1 MRRPSR
7 RPRHIAHQLRH
18 FSAPRTLRGRL
29 SLVALTTAAL
39 LMTVLTVAFNA
50 VAQQRLQ
57 HQADDELRT
66 RAAAVATTIDTTG
79 TTVRVMESSHDDL
92 LDTNVWIYAGPRLL
106 EAPPAPAGP
115 LTQVADRLAARGDRV
130 CVTSGSR
137 RPFRLCAHP
146 VGGGRGEATVVTALN
161 LSPYR
166 SSADT
171 LLLGSLALDAVM
183 LASTYALTRLAVGRA
198 LRPVRAM
205 TDQAAQWSA
214 VASAERFGGKGHP
227 AELTRLGTSLDSL
240 LDRIRTLLR
249 HEQQLTGEL
258 SHELR
263 TPLSRIIAELD
274 WWRSRPRTAEQT
286 RATHEV
292 ISDAAVSMRTICD
305 TLLNDARESTVASPG
320 SAEPL
325 TALRHLAESTRPPRH
340 LTIVVDGSAPLVG
353 VSPALLDRI
362 ASPLLANACRYARAR
377 VTVHVYETS
386 DGVRIDVT
394 DDGPGVPPPFVPHL
408 FEPGRRADPGDGH
421 AGAGLGLPLAR
432 RLARSAD
439 GDLRFD
445 HAHSPGARFVVSLP
459 TAGRGVDHSPDPR
472 RPPLLHP
479 PEPVQQ
485 TAVVRAHPFLDET
498 PAVVEAEDVDQVE
511 DDAFAIGGQGAD
523 G

>member
-1 MRRPSR
+1 MTKESSPARG
-7 RPRHIAHQLRH
+7 ALRASLR
-18 FSAPRTLRGRL
+18 FLTPRTLRGRL

-39 LMTVLTVAFNA
+39 LMAVLTVAFNA

-79 TTVRVMESSHDDL
+79 TTARVMESSHDDL

-106 EAPPAPAGP
+106 EAPPTPAGP
-115 LTQVADRLAARGDRV
+115 LTQVADRLAAGGDRV
-130 CVTSGSR
+130 CVTSGSHK
-137 RPFRLCAHP
+137 PFRLCAHP
-146 VGGGRGEATVVTALN
+146 VGGRGEATVVTALN

-214 VASAERFGGKGHP
+214 VASAERFGSKGHP
-227 AELTRLGTSLDSL
+227 VELTRLGTSLDSL

-263 TPLSRIIAELD
+263 TPLSRIVAELD
-274 WWRSRPRTAEQT
+274 WWQSRPRTAEQT
-286 RATHEV
+286 RATHQV

-305 TLLNDARESTVASPG
+305 TLLNDARDSTAASPG

-325 TALRHLAESTRPPRH
+325 AALRHLAETARPPGH
-340 LTIVVDGSAPLVG
+340 LTVVVDGSGPTIG
-353 VSPALLDRI
+353 VSPALLERI
-362 ASPLLANACRYARAR
+362 VSPLLANAFRYARAR
-377 VTVHVYETS
+377 VTVRVYEGS
-386 DGVRIDVT
+386 DDVRIDVT
-394 DDGPGVPPPFVPHL
+394 DDGPGVPAPFVPHL
-408 FEPGRRADPGDGH
+408 FEPGRRADPADGH
-421 AGAGLGLPLAR
+421 SGAGLGLPLAR

-439 GDLRFD
+439 GELHFD
-445 HAHSPGARFVVSLP
+445 PGHSPGARFVVSLP
-459 TAGRGVDHSPDPR
+459 AG
-472 RPPLLHP
+472 
-479 PEPVQQ
+479 
-485 TAVVRAHPFLDET
+485 
-498 PAVVEAEDVDQVE
+498 
-511 DDAFAIGGQGAD
+511 
-523 G
+523 